1 MFQEYIFLTLLDAK
15 TKALILKKK
24 KSIFL
29 NTGKPIYPDLLAHD
43 IPATCPE

>member
-1 MFQEYIFLTLLDAK
+1 MFQEYTFLTLLDAK

-24 KSIFL
+24 SVFL
-29 NTGKPIYPDLLAHD
+29 NTGKPINPDLLAHD